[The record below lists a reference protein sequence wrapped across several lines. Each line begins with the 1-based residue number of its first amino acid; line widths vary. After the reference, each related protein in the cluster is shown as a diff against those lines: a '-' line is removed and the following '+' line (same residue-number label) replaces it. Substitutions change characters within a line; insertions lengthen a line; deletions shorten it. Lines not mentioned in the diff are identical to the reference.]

1 MLDKNNKFKA
11 FTVIMEQSGNITLEF
26 HEIVKEYFT
35 IEELTEILGESVN
48 GIREI
53 TNKLAKSLM
62 SKMQE
67 EIEGQVQV

>member
-67 EIEGQVQV
+67 EIEGQV

>member
-1 MLDKNNKFKA
+1 MLDKNNNFKA

-26 HEIVKEYFT
+26 HEILKEYFT

>member
-1 MLDKNNKFKA
+1 MLDKNNNFKA

-26 HEIVKEYFT
+26 HEILKEYFT

-67 EIEGQVQV
+67 EIEGQV

>member
-26 HEIVKEYFT
+26 HEILKEYFT

-67 EIEGQVQV
+67 EIEGQV